1 MQAVLVTAPLASL
14 HELFSP
20 PDMSAYEQSCTA
32 GVQLARLQAI
42 SHGETTLTT
51 QRWQKMRKLE
61 HARAERTRASKS

>member
-1 MQAVLVTAPLASL
+1 MSCTRHLKSL
-14 HELFSP
+14 HR
-20 PDMSAYEQSCTA
+20 EQICTA